1 MRRQLL
7 LLMTICSLAAQGQDT
22 LKSKPPKGFKKK
34 LIGFNISTDYNS
46 RTLKNNSGTGSS
58 NSIIDLRDKQE
69 TGRIG
74 TTAGVNICFNFT
86 KKTGLETG
94 IQYSVKGYQT
104 KKYDLVYA
112 VPDPAAPVRA
122 KFRHSYHYIDIPLKI
137 NIIKGN
143 GKLRFIAAVGIT
155 TNILVKATVTGV
167 YEYAGGNTGKNTE
180 RSTYNYKKINISPLI
195 SLGTDY
201 KINDKMYL
209 RAEPTIRYGMLK
221 NTDSPITEH
230 LWSAGLNIGFYYGLK

>member
-1 MRRQLL
+1 MKRQLL

-34 LIGFNISTDYNS
+34 LIGFNISPDYSN

-58 NSIIDLRDKQE
+58 NAIIDLRDKQE
-69 TGRIG
+69 NGRIG
-74 TTAGVNICFNFT
+74 ITAGVNICFNFT

-94 IQYSVKGYQT
+94 IQYSRKGYQT

-122 KFRHSYHYIDIPLKI
+122 KFRYSYHYIDIPLKI
-137 NIIKGN
+137 NIAKGN
-143 GKLRFIAAVGIT
+143 GKLRLIAAAGIT
-155 TNILVKATVTGV
+155 ANILLKTTVTGV
-167 YEYAGGNTGKNTE
+167 YEYPDGKTEKNT
-180 RSTYNYKKINISPLI
+180 RQSVYNYRKINISPMI
-195 SLGTDY
+195 SLGADY
-201 KINDKMYL
+201 RINDKMYL
-209 RAEPTIRYGMLK
+209 RAEPTFRYAMLK
-221 NTDSPITEH
+221 ITNTPVTEH